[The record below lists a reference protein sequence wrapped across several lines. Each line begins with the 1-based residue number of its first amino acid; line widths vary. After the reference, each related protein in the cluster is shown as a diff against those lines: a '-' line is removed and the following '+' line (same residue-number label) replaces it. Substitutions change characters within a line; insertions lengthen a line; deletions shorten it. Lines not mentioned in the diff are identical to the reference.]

1 MISINKVNNAIQ
13 ITFEGNDKYLHNG
26 VIDVAVNDLILVV
39 DESDLATFKRSSTG
53 DVLFSQLIDNIRIA
67 GESVTKGNIIEKF
80 AAIGYGS
87 TGGGGGGVDVDAVGE
102 IVDQKIAEL
111 VDTAPEALDTLNEL
125 AAALGDDPNFATT
138 MATELG
144 KKANATDVY
153 TKTEIDNQLGDIDE
167 ALDAIL
173 NGETTLDYLT
183 REQADALYA
192 PKGEINIVTQAEY
205 DALGDVVNSDN
216 KLYFITQ

>member
-39 DESDLATFKRSSTG
+39 DESNLATFKRSSTG
-53 DVLFSQLIDNIRIA
+53 DVLFSQLIDNIQIA

-87 TGGGGGGVDVDAVGE
+87 TGGGGGGVDADAVGE
-102 IVDQKIAEL
+102 IVDQRIAES
-111 VDTAPEALDTLNEL
+111 
-125 AAALGDDPNFATT
+125 
-138 MATELG
+138 
-144 KKANATDVY
+144 VY
-153 TKTEIDNQLGDIDE
+153 TKKEIDDQLGDIDE

-205 DALGDVVNSDN
+205 DALGDAVNSDN

>member
-13 ITFEGNDKYLHNG
+13 VTFEGNDKYLHNG

-53 DVLFSQLIDNIRIA
+53 DVLFSQLIDNIKIA

-87 TGGGGGGVDVDAVGE
+87 TGGGGGVDVDAVGE

-125 AAALGDDPNFATT
+125 ATALGDDPNFATT

-144 KKANATDVY
+144 KKANAADVY
-153 TKTEIDNQLGDIDE
+153 TKKEIDDQLGDIDE

-192 PKGEINIVTQAEY
+192 PKGGINVVTQAEY

>member
-53 DVLFSQLIDNIRIA
+53 DVLFSQLIDNIKIS

-102 IVDQKIAEL
+102 IVDQKIAES
-111 VDTAPEALDTLNEL
+111 
-125 AAALGDDPNFATT
+125 
-138 MATELG
+138 
-144 KKANATDVY
+144 VY
-153 TKTEIDNQLGDIDE
+153 TKAEINEQLGDIDE

-192 PKGEINIVTQAEY
+192 PKGEINILTQAEY

>member
-1 MISINKVNNAIQ
+1 MILINKVNNAIQ

-26 VIDVAVNDLILVV
+26 IMDVAVNDLILVV

-53 DVLFSQLIDNIRIA
+53 DVLFSQLIDNIQIS
-67 GESVTKGNIIEKF
+67 GESVTKDNIIEKF

-87 TGGGGGGVDVDAVGE
+87 TGGGGTGGVDADAVGE
-102 IVDQKIAEL
+102 IVDQKIAES
-111 VDTAPEALDTLNEL
+111 
-125 AAALGDDPNFATT
+125 
-138 MATELG
+138 
-144 KKANATDVY
+144 VY
-153 TKTEIDNQLGDIDE
+153 TKAEIDSKDYVTKAEIEEQLGDIDE

-183 REQADALYA
+183 REQADALYVT
-192 PKGEINIVTQAEY
+192 KNEISILTQSEY
-205 DALGDVVNSDN
+205 EALGDVVNNDN

>member
-53 DVLFSQLIDNIRIA
+53 DVLFSQLIDNIQIA

-87 TGGGGGGVDVDAVGE
+87 TGGGGGVDVDAVGE

-125 AAALGDDPNFATT
+125 ATALGDDPNFATT

-144 KKANATDVY
+144 KKANAADVY
-153 TKTEIDNQLGDIDE
+153 TKKEIDDQLGDIDE

-192 PKGEINIVTQAEY
+192 PKGGINVVTQAEY

>member
-1 MISINKVNNAIQ
+1 MILINKVNNAIQ

-26 VIDVAVNDLILVV
+26 IMDVAVNDLILVV

-53 DVLFSQLIDNIRIA
+53 DVLFSQLIDDIQIA
-67 GESVTKGNIIEKF
+67 GESVTKDNIIEKF

-87 TGGGGGGVDVDAVGE
+87 TGGGGVDSDAVGE
-102 IVDQKIAEL
+102 IVDQKIA
-111 VDTAPEALDTLNEL
+111 AS
-125 AAALGDDPNFATT
+125 
-138 MATELG
+138 
-144 KKANATDVY
+144 VY
-153 TKTEIDNQLGDIDE
+153 TKAEIDSKDYATKAEVESQLGDIDE

-183 REQADALYA
+183 REQADALYVT
-192 PKGEINIVTQAEY
+192 KNEISILTQSEY
-205 DALGDVVNSDN
+205 EALGDVVNNDN

>member
-39 DESDLATFKRSSTG
+39 DEGDLATFKRSSTG
-53 DVLFSQLIDNIRIA
+53 DVLFSQLIDNIQIA

-87 TGGGGGGVDVDAVGE
+87 TGGGGGGVDADAVGE
-102 IVDQKIAEL
+102 IVDQKIAES
-111 VDTAPEALDTLNEL
+111 
-125 AAALGDDPNFATT
+125 
-138 MATELG
+138 
-144 KKANATDVY
+144 VY
-153 TKTEIDNQLGDIDE
+153 TKAEIDSKDYATKAEVEAQLGDIDE

-192 PKGEINIVTQAEY
+192 PKGGINVVTQAEY
-205 DALGDVVNSDN
+205 DALGDAVNSDN

>member
-53 DVLFSQLIDNIRIA
+53 DVLFSQLIDNIQIA

-87 TGGGGGGVDVDAVGE
+87 TGGGGGGGVDVDAVGE
-102 IVDQKIAEL
+102 IVDQKIAES
-111 VDTAPEALDTLNEL
+111 
-125 AAALGDDPNFATT
+125 
-138 MATELG
+138 
-144 KKANATDVY
+144 VY
-153 TKTEIDNQLGDIDE
+153 TKKEIDDQLGDIDE

-192 PKGEINIVTQAEY
+192 PKGEINILTQAEY
-205 DALGDVVNSDN
+205 DALGDVVNNDN

>member
-53 DVLFSQLIDNIRIA
+53 DVLFSQLIDNIQIA

-87 TGGGGGGVDVDAVGE
+87 TGGGGVDVDAVGE
-102 IVDQKIAEL
+102 IVDQKIAES
-111 VDTAPEALDTLNEL
+111 
-125 AAALGDDPNFATT
+125 
-138 MATELG
+138 
-144 KKANATDVY
+144 VY
-153 TKTEIDNQLGDIDE
+153 TKKEIDDQLGDIDE

-192 PKGEINIVTQAEY
+192 TKSEINIVTQAEY

>member
-53 DVLFSQLIDNIRIA
+53 DVLFSQLIDNIQIA
-67 GESVTKGNIIEKF
+67 GEAVTKDNIIDKF
-80 AAIGYGS
+80 ATIGYGS
-87 TGGGGGGVDVDAVGE
+87 TGGGGVDVDAVEE
-102 IVDQKIAEL
+102 IVDQKIA
-111 VDTAPEALDTLNEL
+111 
-125 AAALGDDPNFATT
+125 AT
-138 MATELG
+138 
-144 KKANATDVY
+144 VY
-153 TKTEIDNQLGDIDE
+153 TKAEIDDQLGDIDE

-183 REQADALYA
+183 QEQADALYVA
-192 PKGEINIVTQAEY
+192 KDEFNIVTQADY

>member
-53 DVLFSQLIDNIRIA
+53 DVLFSQLIDNIQIA
-67 GESVTKGNIIEKF
+67 GESVTKDNIIEKF

-87 TGGGGGGVDVDAVGE
+87 TGGGGGVDADAVGE
-102 IVDQKIAEL
+102 IVDQKIA
-111 VDTAPEALDTLNEL
+111 
-125 AAALGDDPNFATT
+125 
-138 MATELG
+138 
-144 KKANATDVY
+144 ANVY
-153 TKTEIDNQLGDIDE
+153 TKAEIDDQLGDIDE

-183 REQADALYA
+183 REQADALYVT
-192 PKGEINIVTQAEY
+192 KEEINIVTQADY
-205 DALGDVVNSDN
+205 DALGDAVNSDN

>member
-53 DVLFSQLIDNIRIA
+53 DVLFSQLIDNIKIA

-87 TGGGGGGVDVDAVGE
+87 TGGGGGVDIDAVGE
-102 IVDQKIAEL
+102 IVDQKIA
-111 VDTAPEALDTLNEL
+111 
-125 AAALGDDPNFATT
+125 
-138 MATELG
+138 
-144 KKANATDVY
+144 ANVY
-153 TKTEIDNQLGDIDE
+153 TKAEIDSKDYVTKAEVEEQLGDIDE

-192 PKGEINIVTQAEY
+192 PKGGINVVTQAEY

>member
-53 DVLFSQLIDNIRIA
+53 DVLFSQLIDNIKIA

-87 TGGGGGGVDVDAVGE
+87 TGGGGGGGVDVDAVGE
-102 IVDQKIAEL
+102 IVDQKIAES
-111 VDTAPEALDTLNEL
+111 
-125 AAALGDDPNFATT
+125 
-138 MATELG
+138 
-144 KKANATDVY
+144 VY
-153 TKTEIDNQLGDIDE
+153 TKKEIDDQLGDIDE

-192 PKGEINIVTQAEY
+192 PKGEINILTQAEY

>member
-53 DVLFSQLIDNIRIA
+53 DVLFSQLIDNIQIA

-87 TGGGGGGVDVDAVGE
+87 TGGGGVDVDAVGE

-125 AAALGDDPNFATT
+125 ATALGDDPNFATT

-153 TKTEIDNQLGDIDE
+153 TKKEIDDQLGDIDE

>member
-1 MISINKVNNAIQ
+1 MILINKVNNAIQ

-26 VIDVAVNDLILVV
+26 IMDVAVNDLILVV

-53 DVLFSQLIDNIRIA
+53 DVLFSQLIDNIQIA
-67 GESVTKGNIIEKF
+67 GESVTKDNIIEKF

-87 TGGGGGGVDVDAVGE
+87 SGGGGGVDADAVGE
-102 IVDQKIAEL
+102 IVDQKIA
-111 VDTAPEALDTLNEL
+111 AS
-125 AAALGDDPNFATT
+125 
-138 MATELG
+138 
-144 KKANATDVY
+144 VY
-153 TKTEIDNQLGDIDE
+153 TKAEIDSKDYVTKAEVESQLGDIDE

-183 REQADALYA
+183 REQADALYVT
-192 PKGEINIVTQAEY
+192 KSEISILTQSEY
-205 DALGDVVNSDN
+205 EALGDVVNNDN

>member
-87 TGGGGGGVDVDAVGE
+87 TGGGGGVDVDAVGA
-102 IVDQKIAEL
+102 IVDEKIAEL
-111 VDTAPEALDTLNEL
+111 VDSAPETLNTLNEL
-125 AAALGDDPNFATT
+125 ATALGDDPNFATT

-183 REQADALYA
+183 REQADALYT

>member
-1 MISINKVNNAIQ
+1 
-13 ITFEGNDKYLHNG
+13 
-26 VIDVAVNDLILVV
+26 
-39 DESDLATFKRSSTG
+39 
-53 DVLFSQLIDNIRIA
+53 
-67 GESVTKGNIIEKF
+67 VTKGNIIEKF

-102 IVDQKIAEL
+102 IVDQKIA
-111 VDTAPEALDTLNEL
+111 
-125 AAALGDDPNFATT
+125 
-138 MATELG
+138 
-144 KKANATDVY
+144 ANVY
-153 TKTEIDNQLGDIDE
+153 TKAEIDSKDYATKAEVEAQLGDIDE

-192 PKGEINIVTQAEY
+192 PKGEINVMTQAEY